1 MTKGQ
6 QPILDSYWVVTG
18 RLRAGEYPS
27 STNIDE
33 ARRRLRWLLEE
44 GTSLVIDLTE
54 EGETKPYARFL
65 HEEADKLDK
74 LVLYKRMEIKDFSTP
89 SMEKII
95 HILDVI
101 DLGLNN
107 GQNIYLHCLGGTGRT
122 GMIVGCFLAR
132 HGIPGEDA
140 LKLISQWRKRTPNG
154 GKQSP
159 ETDGQRR
166 MILEWKKK
174 Q

>member
-27 STNIDE
+27 TTNIDK

-74 LVLYKRMEIKDFSTP
+74 LVLYKRMELKDFSTP
-89 SMEKII
+89 PIEKII

-132 HGIPGEDA
+132 HGVPGEDA
-140 LKLISQWRKRTPNG
+140 LKLINQWRKRTPNG

-159 ETDGQRR
+159 ETDDQRR
-166 MILEWKKK
+166 MILEWKKE